1 MAALGTGAST
11 SLLAE
16 MDDDLTFDLDA
27 AGLRA
32 DGADLLVGI
41 EVLCRKLEEALP
53 QATRVQRRNKRLFGG
68 GKVVERVEVRLGTT
82 RYGLEV
88 DGESVSAER
97 SQEVRGVVIK
107 REPLDVASWV
117 QALTAE
123 LREQAADSAQARSA
137 LERLVG

>member
-1 MAALGTGAST
+1 MP
-11 SLLAE
+11 
-16 MDDDLTFDLDA
+16 MDDDLEFDLDA

-32 DGADLLVGI
+32 DGAELLMGI

-53 QATRVQRRNKRLFGG
+53 QATRVQRRSKRLFGG
-68 GKVVERVEVRLGTT
+68 GKVVQSVEVKLGTT

-88 DGESVSAER
+88 DGHAVRADR

-107 REPLDVASWV
+107 REPLELAAWV
-117 QALTAE
+117 QALTGE
-123 LREQAADSAQARSA
+123 LREQAADSAQARTA